1 MKEIKNIT
9 IYSKEK
15 VKEFLEIYYFE
26 RVKGVRALLN
36 ILIAVI
42 IISFITKDSRST
54 LDMITFIFS
63 LFGVLE
69 VNTSMLP
76 RLNLYKLIK
85 KKDSIIDSKITYVFK
100 KNNFKL
106 NKDEYIDYN
115 TLKKVIE
122 TNTSYYLY
130 INSSRALIVDKEVLT
145 EEDINTLTNIFKE
158 QVSTYK
164 YKNNVWQNNKSNWE
178 L

>member
-164 YKNNVWQNNKSNWE
+164 YKNNV
-178 L
+178 